1 MFFRESSRR
10 VDCQVRCGD
19 VIRALY
25 LPFSLSLP
33 LFLSRAPSLSPRV
46 RTAPR
51 PDAFASSSSSSSSC
65 LLRVPPFPASCSAG
79 VDRVRVA
86 HATRE
91 RERDMRFQTLNF
103 DKHIVR
109 DANLATRRHHAIEPL
124 RRCKSAFPR
133 GSVGHRIRTHFRSP
147 HARTASTH
155 CGSARGSI
163 GRPRF
168 DVTSRRR
175 ARPTCAMSANRDRAS
190 HVQRC
195 ARFIGVPSCRLFC
208 IVNRVSP
215 APAFLFLLCHSRT

>member
-10 VDCQVRCGD
+10 VDCQVQCGD
-19 VIRALY
+19 VVRALY

-33 LFLSRAPSLSPRV
+33 LFPSRAPSLSPRV

-51 PDAFASSSSSSSSC
+51 PDAFASSSSSSC

-91 RERDMRFQTLNF
+91 RERERYMRFQTLNF

-109 DANLATRRHHAIEPL
+109 DANLATRHHAIEPL
-124 RRCKSAFPR
+124 RRCCKSAFPR

-147 HARTASTH
+147 HARTASTVDRRAVALAGH
-155 CGSARGSI
+155 GLTSRAVNEHDQRARCQPIAIERVTYSAARGSSVC
-163 GRPRF
+163 RVA
-168 DVTSRRR
+168 DY
-175 ARPTCAMSANRDRAS
+175 SA
-190 HVQRC
+190 
-195 ARFIGVPSCRLFC
+195 
-208 IVNRVSP
+208 
-215 APAFLFLLCHSRT
+215 